1 MKRREACI
9 ALTGLALGGMAAA
22 QPGAYP
28 DKPIKLIVPYPPGA
42 STDALARA
50 VAQKMSGSMGQPV
63 VVDNRGGASGNIGA
77 EATARAPADGYT
89 FMLGTDSTH
98 AANPFLMAN
107 APHPIR
113 DFTPLSLAVMN
124 PVVLVV
130 HSSVPARNMSEFVA
144 WLKAN
149 PSKGGFGSSGNGS
162 PHHLAGELLKSKT
175 GTPLV
180 HVPYR
185 GGGPALNDAIG
196 GQILI
201 LFTSA
206 ITALPH
212 IQSGKLRAIGV
223 TSATRYAG
231 MPEVPAIAETIPGF
245 DVISWLA
252 FFGPARLPAPITK
265 RLGEEIVKALK
276 EPDVKEKMD
285 AAGLIVVAGGP
296 DQLAALQRKDY
307 EFKGALIRSA
317 GIKPE

>member
-1 MKRREACI
+1 MKRRTACI
-9 ALTGLALGGMAAA
+9 ALAAMGLAGHDLTLA
-22 QPGAYP
+22 QAYP
-28 DKPIKLIVPYPPGA
+28 DKPLKLIVPYPPGA
-42 STDALARA
+42 STDALARV
-50 VAQKMSGSMGQPV
+50 VAQKLSSSMGQPV

-77 EATARAPADGYT
+77 EATARSAPDGYT

-98 AANPFLMAN
+98 AANAHMMIN
-107 APHPIR
+107 APNPIR

-130 HSSVPARNMSEFVA
+130 HSSVPARNVSELIA

-149 PSKGGFGSSGNGS
+149 PSKGSFGSSGNGS
-162 PHHLAGELLKSKT
+162 PHHLAGELLKTKT
-175 GTPLV
+175 GAPLV

-185 GGGPALNDAIG
+185 GGGPALNDALG

-206 ITALPH
+206 ITAMPH

-223 TSATRYAG
+223 TGATRYAG
-231 MPEVPAIAETIPGF
+231 LSDVPTIAETIPGF

-252 FFGPARLPAPITK
+252 FFGPAKMQPAATK
-265 RLGEEIVKALK
+265 RLSDELMKALK
-276 EPDVKEKMD
+276 ESDVKEKME
-285 AAGLIVVAGGP
+285 AAGLVVVAGGP
-296 DQLAALQRKDY
+296 DQLAALQHKDY
-307 EFKGALIRSA
+307 EFKGGLIRSA